1 MSKFWWFVLGLL
13 VVLVVLSAIFSNL
26 ALGAGIGAFILVG
39 ALIYVTLKQKTE
51 GDADVARAERGAR
64 ELREELDARD
74 NP

>member
-1 MSKFWWFVLGLL
+1 MSKFWWFVLAVL
-13 VVLVVLSAIFSNL
+13 VVLVALSAIFSNL

-39 ALIYVTLKQKTE
+39 ALIYVTVQQKKE
-51 GDADVARAERGAR
+51 GDAGVARAERGAR